1 MLLACITLL
10 GRDLIVGFLDSDALL
25 RLSQRC
31 RLLASATLTMMDVST
46 LLDLLLSPSLLL
58 IQWNEAADLQDLH
71 FFIVVVILMVVLI
84 VLLR

>member
-1 MLLACITLL
+1 
-10 GRDLIVGFLDSDALL
+10 
-25 RLSQRC
+25 
-31 RLLASATLTMMDVST
+31 MMDVST
-46 LLDLLLSPSLLL
+46 LFDLLLSPSLLL